1 MNTESSDTD
10 EDGRGT
16 DGIDVVAE
24 PVRYPRSPLVALV
37 VAALL
42 PALGLLVVHQW
53 ADTEAAEFEETS
65 SVGLFEAELEGSFLD
80 SDAPN
85 RSAASDAD
93 AVVTTR
99 LLDYR
104 RTPGAVA
111 AVANAGQLRG
121 AIEPI
126 LEFLTDESCAAIAV
140 NGLPVTA
147 LNPDLPVIPAS
158 NQKLLIALAALD
170 VLGPDHRF
178 ITSVA
183 VPPAE
188 DGVVSG
194 DIFLIGGGD
203 PVLTSDD
210 FPIADDDQP
219 AFSTTSLDA
228 LADAVVGAG
237 VTRIRGTVI
246 GDATR
251 YDDEFFIAEWAS
263 DVAFVEAG
271 PYDALLAND
280 ARVRGRSGV
289 EDDPAEAAAREFVR
303 LLGNRG
309 IRVDNGW
316 GSGVTSTL
324 VPVVGTVESAPL
336 SDIIAEMLVTSD
348 NNTAEMLVKEIGVAV
363 SGDGTRDAGLS
374 AVRASL
380 DGLGVSLDGVILRDG
395 SGLSSQN
402 RLTCTTVLDV
412 LQIGADGPIPSS
424 LPVAAETGTL
434 AEEFI
439 GSPVAGRL
447 VAKTGTL
454 GNAPLGADPPG
465 VKALAGYV
473 PPLAGSASGTIQFVV
488 IANQELI
495 TDESFY
501 RPLWSAF
508 GERFAGFPAGVD
520 MDSLGPR

>member
-1 MNTESSDTD
+1 MTTESDDTT
-10 EDGRGT
+10 EVRWGT
-16 DGIDVVAE
+16 GDIDLVAA

-37 VAALL
+37 IAALL
-42 PALGLLVVHQW
+42 PAIGLLVLQRW
-53 ADTEAAEFEETS
+53 ADGEADEFEETS
-65 SVGLFEAELEGSFLD
+65 AVGLFEAELEGSFVD
-80 SDAPN
+80 DDTPEAPV
-85 RSAASDAD
+85 DVEPVG
-93 AVVTTR
+93 VVTTR

-104 RTPGAVA
+104 RNPGLMA
-111 AVANAGQLRG
+111 AIASADQLQG

-126 LEFLTDESCAAIAV
+126 LGFLSDQSCVAV
-140 NGLPVTA
+140 AVDGLPVA
-147 LNPDLPVIPAS
+147 ELNPDLPVIPAS
-158 NQKLLIALAALD
+158 NQKLLVALAALD

-178 ITSVA
+178 TTSVA
-183 VPPAE
+183 VPPIVE
-188 DGVVSG
+188 GEVNG

-210 FPIADDDQP
+210 YPIADDDQP
-219 AFSTTSLDA
+219 AFFTTSLDR

-251 YDDEFFIAEWAS
+251 YDDEFVIDEWAD
-263 DVAFVEAG
+263 DVPFVEAG
-271 PYDALLAND
+271 PYDALLVND

-289 EDDPAEAAAREFVR
+289 QDNPAEGAAREFVR
-303 LLGNRG
+303 LLGDRG

-316 GSGVTSTL
+316 GSGVASTL

-336 SDIIAEMLVTSD
+336 SDLVAEMLVTSD

-363 SGDGTRDAGLS
+363 SGEGTRAAGLS
-374 AVRASL
+374 GIQASL
-380 DGLGVSLDGVILRDG
+380 DGLGVSLDDVTLRDG
-395 SGLSSQN
+395 SGLSALN

-412 LQIGADGPIPSS
+412 LQIGADGPIASS

-434 AEEFI
+434 ADEFI
-439 GSPVAGRL
+439 DSPVAGRL

-454 GNAPLGADPPG
+454 GNAPLGEDPPG

-473 PPLAGSASGTIQFVV
+473 PPPPGSVTGTVQFVI

-495 TDESFY
+495 TDETFY
-501 RPLWSAF
+501 RPLWTAF
-508 GERFAGFPAGVD
+508 GERFAGFPASVD
-520 MDSLGPR
+520 TDSLGPR